1 MRKVLIANRGE
12 IAVRIIRTLKEM
24 NMTSV
29 AVYSTADK
37 DALHVAIANEAYAI
51 GGPRSIDSYLN
62 IDAILTAA
70 ELSGA
75 DAIHPGYGF
84 LAESVEFARRVEEA
98 GFIFIGPTADMMEKM
113 GNKSVARETMASV
126 GVPVIPGSDGIID
139 SADDVKQIAKTYNY
153 PLVIKAV
160 SGGGGKGMRFAYSD
174 RDVDKLYYD
183 AKKEAKNAFND
194 DRLYVE
200 KFIEN
205 ARHIEVQVIGDGKG
219 DAVHLYERD
228 CSIQRNNQKLLEEA
242 PAAILSDEERKYITE
257 TTRDA
262 MKQLK
267 YRGAGT
273 VEYLYVEEE
282 KKFYFIEMNTRV
294 QVEHTITEEVT
305 DKDIIKAQIMVAY
318 DGEIGFTQD
327 DVVLNGH
334 AIEARINAE
343 DPMHNFRP
351 SPGKIEHLHF
361 GLGRNV
367 RIDSHL
373 YTGYSIPPYYD
384 SMVAKLV
391 VRDKDRASAL
401 AKLKLV
407 IGETVIEPIKTNLDF
422 QFFLLSHQ
430 KVIANDYDIKF
441 IYEENIIDTE

>member
-113 GNKSVARETMASV
+113 GNKSIARETMASV

-200 KFIEN
+200 KFIEK

-262 MKQLK
+262 MKPLN

-273 VEYLYVEEE
+273 VDYLYVEEE
-282 KKFYFIEMNTRV
+282 K
-294 QVEHTITEEVT
+294 
-305 DKDIIKAQIMVAY
+305 
-318 DGEIGFTQD
+318 
-327 DVVLNGH
+327 
-334 AIEARINAE
+334 
-343 DPMHNFRP
+343 
-351 SPGKIEHLHF
+351 
-361 GLGRNV
+361 
-367 RIDSHL
+367 
-373 YTGYSIPPYYD
+373 
-384 SMVAKLV
+384 
-391 VRDKDRASAL
+391 
-401 AKLKLV
+401 
-407 IGETVIEPIKTNLDF
+407 
-422 QFFLLSHQ
+422 
-430 KVIANDYDIKF
+430 
-441 IYEENIIDTE
+441 

>member
-139 SADDVKQIAKTYNY
+139 SADDVKQIAKTHNY

-160 SGGGGKGMRFAYSD
+160 SGGGGKGC
-174 RDVDKLYYD
+174 L
-183 AKKEAKNAFND
+183 
-194 DRLYVE
+194 
-200 KFIEN
+200 
-205 ARHIEVQVIGDGKG
+205 
-219 DAVHLYERD
+219 
-228 CSIQRNNQKLLEEA
+228 
-242 PAAILSDEERKYITE
+242 
-257 TTRDA
+257 
-262 MKQLK
+262 
-267 YRGAGT
+267 
-273 VEYLYVEEE
+273 
-282 KKFYFIEMNTRV
+282 
-294 QVEHTITEEVT
+294 
-305 DKDIIKAQIMVAY
+305 
-318 DGEIGFTQD
+318 
-327 DVVLNGH
+327 
-334 AIEARINAE
+334 
-343 DPMHNFRP
+343 
-351 SPGKIEHLHF
+351 
-361 GLGRNV
+361 
-367 RIDSHL
+367 L
-373 YTGYSIPPYYD
+373 YTSDAADDI
-384 SMVAKLV
+384 ALV
-391 VRDKDRASAL
+391 
-401 AKLKLV
+401 
-407 IGETVIEPIKTNLDF
+407 
-422 QFFLLSHQ
+422 
-430 KVIANDYDIKF
+430 
-441 IYEENIIDTE
+441 